1 MSTLLSLFT
10 ALLLCTSSATSQI
23 VRGNDIVVGDYYA
36 NGVFRVDP
44 VTGAAVLLR
53 AGSPFQGV
61 SDADVTRNAEV
72 LICDWSAGTIFKLD
86 QGNALSTL
94 ASGLPGPIRMA
105 MDHDGSV
112 VVTALTSGQLL
123 RVSAGGAV
131 STIAS
136 GFARPFAV
144 CVEPEGDYLVTE
156 DLSGLLWRVDRLTGG
171 KTLIA
176 GGLNLAQGVANFANG
191 DYAVSSGN
199 PDFIK
204 RIPRGGGPATLLVGS
219 PPLGNPDDIH
229 ADGSGG
235 FFVSESG
242 NPFGH
247 RITHVDALGN
257 LIVVSSSPLFQNPE
271 GLGVAPSLRGPTQV
285 FTGGGANFTLLIEM
299 PAEAGKRYRIVAS
312 RGAFPGQPMPPGDW
326 RGTPLNSD
334 VIFQRSRAGDAPPF
348 TQNWSG
354 VLDANGRASATLNL
368 TPLAPGAL
376 TGTSLHLHAVTLN
389 PASPSGFGSFSNVL
403 TLRF

>member
-1 MSTLLSLFT
+1 MRCLLTLLPVF
-10 ALLLCTSSATSQI
+10 LLSSGPASAQL
-23 VRGNDIVVGDYYA
+23 VRGQDIVVGDFYA

-44 VTGAAVLLR
+44 VTGAATLLR
-53 AGSPFQGV
+53 SGPPFQGV
-61 SDADVTRNAEV
+61 ADADVTRNGEV
-72 LICDWSAGTIFKLD
+72 LVCDWSAGAIFKLD
-86 QGNALSTL
+86 PGGALTTL

-123 RVSAGGAV
+123 RVSPTGSV

-136 GFARPFAV
+136 GFSRPFAV
-144 CVEPEGDYLVTE
+144 CVEPGGDYLVTE

-171 KTLIA
+171 KILISN
-176 GGLNLAQGVANFANG
+176 GLSLTQGVANFANG
-191 DYAVSSGN
+191 DYAISSGN

-204 RIPRGGGPATLLVGS
+204 RIPRAGGPATLLVGS

-229 ADGSGG
+229 GDGAGG
-235 FFVSESG
+235 FYVSESG
-242 NPFGH
+242 TPFGN

-257 LIVVSSSPLFQNPE
+257 LVVVSASPLFQNPE

-285 FTGGGANFTLLIEM
+285 FTGAGANFTLLLEL
-299 PAEAGKRYRIVAS
+299 PAAAGLRYRIVAS
-312 RGAFPGQPMPPGDW
+312 RSAFPGQAMPPGDW
-326 RGTPLNSD
+326 RGTPLNPD
-334 VIFQRSRAGDAPPF
+334 LIFLQTRAGDVPPF

-354 VLDANGRASATLNL
+354 VLDASGRAVATLNL

-376 TGTSLHLHAVTLN
+376 AGTSLHLHAVTLD
-389 PASPSGFGSFSNVL
+389 PSAPSGFGDFSNLL

>member
-1 MSTLLSLFT
+1 MFTLLNLLA
-10 ALLLCTSSATSQI
+10 ALPLCTPSAAAQI

-44 VTGAAVLLR
+44 ATGAATLLR
-53 AGSPFQGV
+53 AGAPFQGV
-61 SDADVTRNAEV
+61 SDADVTRNGEV
-72 LICDWSAGTIFKLD
+72 LICDWGAGAIFALD
-86 QGNALSTL
+86 QGGALTTL

-123 RVSAGGAV
+123 RVSANGAV
-131 STIAS
+131 STIAA

-144 CVEPEGDYLVTE
+144 CVEPAGDYLVTE
-156 DLSGLLWRVDRLTGG
+156 DLSGLLWRVDRSSGG
-171 KTLIA
+171 KSLIA
-176 GGLNLAQGVANFANG
+176 SGLNLAQGVANFANG
-191 DYAVSSGN
+191 DYAVSSGH

-204 RIPRGGGPATLLVGS
+204 RVPRAGGPATLLVGS
-219 PPLGNPDDIH
+219 PPLGNPDDLH
-229 ADGSGG
+229 ADGAGG

-257 LIVVSSSPLFQNPE
+257 LSVVSSDPLFQNPE

-285 FTGGGANFTLLIEM
+285 FTGNGAIFTLRLEL
-299 PAEAGKRYRIVAS
+299 PAQAGKRYRIVAALS
-312 RGAFPGQPMPPGDW
+312 AFPGQAMPPGDP
-326 RGTPLNSD
+326 RGTPLNAD
-334 VIFQRSRAGDAPPF
+334 ALFARTRAGDAPPI

-354 VLDANGRASATLNL
+354 VLDAQGRASAVLNL

-376 TGTSLHLHAVTLN
+376 AGTSVQLHAVTLD
-389 PASPSGFGSFSNVL
+389 PAAPSGFGAFSNLL